1 MAGLLG
7 IAVLGALIAGQ
18 FGSAVSAD
26 VAGADQSPAAEY
38 SLEEAK
44 TNPLAPPDTRGQ
56 PPPQAQRV
64 EAAAPDG
71 AESAFHLAMVVNG
84 VLMIVGG
91 VVAGIGIQNPR
102 RRDEQITP
110 RAAPAGECARC
121 AEAGHDRDHADHEP
135 AGEPAGA

>member
-7 IAVLGALIAGQ
+7 IAVLGALIAGS
-18 FGSAVSAD
+18 FGSTVDDDVGGAGLSAQ
-26 VAGADQSPAAEY
+26 ARSALEGAKRDPFVPPET
-38 SLEEAK
+38 EG
-44 TNPLAPPDTRGQ
+44 LAP
-56 PPPQAQRV
+56 AEAEEV
-64 EAAAPDG
+64 EAAATDG

-121 AEAGHDRDHADHEP
+121 AEAGHDLDHADHEP